1 MFLNFMGIFSICDLL
16 AILRNNIYIVFV
28 SQIQSLIT
36 ITLTIGSEAELS
48 GFFLICGQILG
59 WMFPLLFSILIE
71 RDVQLKYG
79 VVVVATGFLIGCA
92 LLMLTSSWEEI
103 VEEASHPMIH
113 AATKNDT
120 IENTHKIID
129 PSSNRSGTDD
139 ALGIQSQPE
148 NEVEK
153 AF

>member
-1 MFLNFMGIFSICDLL
+1 MF
-16 AILRNNIYIVFV
+16 FV

-36 ITLTIGSEAELS
+36 ITLTIGSEAELT

-59 WMFPLLFSILIE
+59 WLFPLVFTIIIE
-71 RDVQLKYG
+71 KGGSQKYG
-79 VVVVATGFLIGCA
+79 VVVTATGFLIGCA

-113 AATKNDT
+113 ATKNDT
-120 IENTHKIID
+120 IDNTHNIT
-129 PSSNRSGTDD
+129 SSNRSVTDD
-139 ALGIQSQPE
+139 ALVIQSQPE
-148 NEVEK
+148 IEVEK